1 MSRSPMLEGG
11 SFHFYPRKEHIM
23 SFQDEHLRR
32 RAVKAIALQEQGFF
46 LIDRRRELPLLGCN
60 PDDLRFSRERDGR
73 GRCYDYENAWGK
85 FQFAPEDYGLLVLCK
100 GAPPQELL
108 PQPKLEVATA
118 TVHTGFATIHN
129 NGKSFD
135 LDLETRDKVDFGT
148 LKLLN
153 QTLAEEEL
161 PVVVWQVDEG
171 ESDTPPIIRITN
183 DSAMLFASSA
193 TWSPDDQQL
202 VATQVVTTSQE
213 LLKAIKASLAT
224 NNRKSYITVKT
235 PEDSAYLKGARR
247 GFITATNSL
256 TQANAEGTV
265 SALLHPLSG
274 DPQAHTDD
282 HFYLVITPEEDLS
295 EKFVERLDLAIP
307 WPLQPE
313 WAEYLLE
320 AGKRAGLV
328 EELPTVGTDFSAGL
342 KVLKNETKW
351 QQVISTGL
359 KQGRISIS

>member
-1 MSRSPMLEGG
+1 
-11 SFHFYPRKEHIM
+11 
-23 SFQDEHLRR
+23 
-32 RAVKAIALQEQGFF
+32 
-46 LIDRRRELPLLGCN
+46 
-60 PDDLRFSRERDGR
+60 
-73 GRCYDYENAWGK
+73 
-85 FQFAPEDYGLLVLCK
+85 
-100 GAPPQELL
+100 
-108 PQPKLEVATA
+108 
-118 TVHTGFATIHN
+118 
-129 NGKSFD
+129 
-135 LDLETRDKVDFGT
+135 
-148 LKLLN
+148 
-153 QTLAEEEL
+153 
-161 PVVVWQVDEG
+161 
-171 ESDTPPIIRITN
+171 
-183 DSAMLFASSA
+183 
-193 TWSPDDQQL
+193 
-202 VATQVVTTSQE
+202 VTTSQE

-235 PEDSAYLKGARR
+235 PKDSAYLKGARR

-295 EKFVERLDLAIP
+295 EKFAERLDLAIP

-320 AGKRAGLV
+320 AGKKAGLV
-328 EELPTVGTDFSAGL
+328 QALAMSGSDFSAGL
-342 KVLKNETKW
+342 RVAKNETKW